1 MKKIIYSFALAV
13 ICSHAYGQVAIGKI
27 SVEGASTILDFNNI
41 TTNTKGIILPSVE
54 NLSMALSSTPFENNG
69 TFLFDKSDSKIKMYE
84 NNAWIELS
92 GTGSNSQIIT
102 NTSQEAP
109 NNLGVVIGSDA
120 SNAKGILVLES
131 TTKAM
136 VLPKIADPHT
146 NVKSPYPGMMCYD
159 TTTHSLALFD
169 GLKWNYWK

>member
-1 MKKIIYSFALAV
+1 MS
-13 ICSHAYGQVAIGKI
+13 YGQVAIGKQTVQG
-27 SVEGASTILDFNNI
+27 SSTLLDFNN
-41 TTNTKGIILPSVE
+41 TSTNTKGIILPSVE
-54 NLSMALSSTPFENNG
+54 NLSSALSSTPAENNG
-69 TFLFDKSDSKIKMYE
+69 TFLFDKSDRKIKMYE
-84 NNAWIELS
+84 NNAWVELS
-92 GTGSNSQIIT
+92 AAGSNSQITT
-102 NTSQEAP
+102 NTSQEAAT
-109 NNLGVVIGSDA
+109 NLGMAIGSNGTPGI

-131 TTKAM
+131 TNKAM